1 MEKDTLAKLKREF
14 EKSFWMEECKTCIH
28 AHSINARFI
37 CLKYGC
43 KEYWDKKMKEDGTDQ
58 L

>member
-1 MEKDTLAKLKREF
+1 MEKDTLAELKKAFVE
-14 EKSFWMEECKTCIH
+14 SYWMEECKTCIH

-37 CLKYGC
+37 CLKCGC
-43 KEYWDKKMKEDGTDQ
+43 KEYWDKMKKKDGTVE